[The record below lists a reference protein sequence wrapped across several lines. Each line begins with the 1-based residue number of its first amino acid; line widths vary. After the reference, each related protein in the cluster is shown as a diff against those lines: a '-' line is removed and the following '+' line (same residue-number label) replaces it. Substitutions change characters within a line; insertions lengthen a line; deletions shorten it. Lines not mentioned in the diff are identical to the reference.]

1 MRRFLSL
8 NSLSVAFLLGFL
20 ATLAGQAVAGWRQ
33 LNDEQLA
40 EGFGRVGLADYVTS
54 ADFSVAMMENWQ
66 SEYLQFLLYILA
78 TIWLVQVGS
87 PESKEIGKA
96 GTQSDEDQKLGPYA
110 DEGSPRW
117 ATTGGLRTS
126 LFSWSLILAM
136 GTIFLLSWLGQS
148 VSGWASYNQT
158 RLEQLRDPIGWT
170 GYLTHPDFW
179 ERTLQN
185 WQSELLAVG
194 SMAVLSIYLRARG
207 SAESKPVGE
216 AHESTGVSC

>member
-1 MRRFLSL
+1 VRRFLSL

-96 GTQSDEDQKLGPYA
+96 GTGSDEDQKLGPYA
-110 DEGSPRW
+110 EEDSPRW

-126 LFSWSLILAM
+126 VFSWSLIIVM

-158 RLEQLRDPIGWT
+158 RLEQLRDPIAWT

-216 AHESTGVSC
+216 PHESTGVSS

>member
-1 MRRFLSL
+1 
-8 NSLSVAFLLGFL
+8 
-20 ATLAGQAVAGWRQ
+20 
-33 LNDEQLA
+33 
-40 EGFGRVGLADYVTS
+40 
-54 ADFSVAMMENWQ
+54 
-66 SEYLQFLLYILA
+66 
-78 TIWLVQVGS
+78 
-87 PESKEIGKA
+87 
-96 GTQSDEDQKLGPYA
+96 
-110 DEGSPRW
+110 
-117 ATTGGLRTS
+117 
-126 LFSWSLILAM
+126 M

-158 RLEQLRDPIGWT
+158 RLEQLRDPIAWT

-216 AHESTGVSC
+216 PHESTGVSS

>member
-40 EGFGRVGLADYVTS
+40 EGFGRVGLGDYVTS

-96 GTQSDEDQKLGPYA
+96 GTDTDENQKLGPYA
-110 DEGSPRW
+110 DEDSPRW
-117 ATTGGLRTS
+117 ARAGGLRTT
-126 LFSWSLILAM
+126 LYSWSLVIVM

-148 VSGWASYNQT
+148 VAGWASHNQT
-158 RLEQLRDPIGWT
+158 RLEQLRDPIAWRA
-170 GYLTHPDFW
+170 YLVHPDFW

-216 AHESTGVSC
+216 AHATTGTTS